1 MERADHCSAIALE
14 AMVHTIGAMVHTSRH
29 RFRYRRSSLK
39 LAPNVS
45 CRPNIGSSRQRV
57 ERAHHCIA
65 IALEAM
71 VHTFGVMVHTGP
83 LSCAH
88 HRKLSSCGA
97 CTSSRRSAARSLD
110 VTIAAGARP
119 LHCPRCNGAHR
130 CNGEHSHATS
140 LSARIAFST
149 DRCVAMHSW
158 LHCSHYRSF
167 FNHRR
172 RRRLATYAYAHM
184 QTAEDRRLES

>member
-1 MERADHCSAIALE
+1 MQWYTLRVARRLGSLRISTHLLRVFCIKTCSCFIVNANGMWRPLHRHCSRGNGAHIWCNGAHRSPVACTSSQAVVVWCLHIISQVCRKIARRYNRCRCSAIALPT
-14 AMVHTIGAMVHTSRH
+14 V
-29 RFRYRRSSLK
+29 
-39 LAPNVS
+39 
-45 CRPNIGSSRQRV
+45 QW
-57 ERAHHCIA
+57 
-65 IALEAM
+65 
-71 VHTFGVMVHTGP
+71 
-83 LSCAH
+83 
-88 HRKLSSCGA
+88 
-97 CTSSRRSAARSLD
+97 CT
-110 VTIAAGARP
+110 P
-119 LHCPRCNGAHR
+119 MQWCNTLT
-130 CNGEHSHATS
+130 HATS